1 MGTISACRLLPVVDT
16 SFVFRILTDIHR
28 ARVTTHLR
36 APNFPRRISV
46 SARDVAQPCF
56 PVPNVFEL
64 LLLWIFAA
72 GDDDHIWW
80 NDGLASEITS
90 TFYQDMVDKSGRLDY
105 TRAAF
110 APNKTM

>member
-1 MGTISACRLLPVVDT
+1 M
-16 SFVFRILTDIHR
+16 
-28 ARVTTHLR
+28 
-36 APNFPRRISV
+36 
-46 SARDVAQPCF
+46 
-56 PVPNVFEL
+56 FEL

-90 TFYQDMVDKSGRLDY
+90 TFYQDMVDKSGCLDY